1 MGLHNIRLGDLIDC
15 VFPMLEQK
23 SAKAKIEHKARLD
36 AVRAEEESLVAGLPS
51 NEAHL
56 KEHLES
62 VEKLVEKEQSRRTSV
77 DARLMSIVGLT
88 SIAATVV
95 LTALFAM
102 AAGTMPLPQDVSKW
116 TLVLGCFYLALQLF
130 AALYAAV
137 KGLSR
142 ASYSSETAADLLP
155 PPQLTRSNFLRRC
168 ISNKFDLLKQH
179 QDVNNEKV
187 SQMAV
192 SHRAVLN
199 FLVALVILAGAAS
212 LMALNREPPKEGGV
226 CGAMLSN
233 LCAAHDGA
241 LQATPPAPFSKTEP
255 RGDGF
260 KSNDLILPYL
270 ALTVGVVLLVAG
282 LFLLS
287 GNTRRPIVAAV
298 TISGLLLSLL
308 GGSKLELVGLKFDK
322 LIGKLELRISEPP
335 VISPKKIVLTKIVT
349 VEPFPPGEHKFNQ
362 DAVLSCVREALKP
375 YSDLQISGW
384 QIIGRVDKRPL
395 RAGSAAIYGSNQ
407 TLAMARAVWVRDNVL
422 SRLKLFN
429 SGAAVVSVGGARN
442 IGAKV
447 GDPDLQLDRA
457 VDVYVLLDQEAPQ
470 TSSTKLPAEPTSV
483 ACPKQAVKLD

>member
-1 MGLHNIRLGDLIDC
+1 MGLNNIRLGDLIDC
-15 VFPMLEQK
+15 IFPMLEQE
-23 SAKAKIEHKARLD
+23 SAKAKIKHKARLD

-102 AAGTMPLPQDVSKW
+102 AAGTMPLPQGVSKW
-116 TLVLGCFYLALQLF
+116 TLVLGCFYLAMQLF

-142 ASYSSETAADLLP
+142 ASYSSETAVDLLP

-212 LMALNREPPKEGGV
+212 LMALNREPPKEAGI
-226 CGAMLSN
+226 CSAALTN
-233 LCAAHDGA
+233 LCAADDKSA
-241 LQATPPAPFSKTEP
+241 PIAYPPIRQIGPMD
-255 RGDGF
+255 DGF
-260 KSNDLILPYL
+260 KSNELILPYIT
-270 ALTVGVVLLVAG
+270 LTIGIILTIVGLCLVW
-282 LFLLS
+282 S
-287 GNTRRPIVAAV
+287 NTRRPIVAAV

-308 GGSKLELVGLKFDK
+308 GGSKLEFVGLKFDK

-335 VISPKKIVLTKIVT
+335 AASPRKIVLTKIVT

-362 DAVLSCVREALKP
+362 DAVLSCMREALKP

-407 TLAMARAVWVRDNVL
+407 ALAMARAVWVRDNVL

-457 VDVYVLLDQEAPQ
+457 VDVYVLLDQEVPQ
-470 TSSTKLPAEPTSV
+470 TSSAKLQAEPTSI
-483 ACPKQAVKLD
+483 ACPKLAGKLD

>member
-1 MGLHNIRLGDLIDC
+1 
-15 VFPMLEQK
+15 MLEQE
-23 SAKAKIEHKARLD
+23 SAKSKSESKAKRD
-36 AVRAEEESLVAGLPS
+36 VVQAEEERLVAGLPS
-51 NEAHL
+51 NEAYL

-102 AAGTMPLPQDVSKW
+102 AAGTMPLPQGVSKW

-142 ASYSSETAADLLP
+142 ASYSSETAVDLLP
-155 PPQLTRSNFLRRC
+155 PPKLARSNFLRQC

-226 CGAMLSN
+226 CGEVLN
-233 LCAAHDGA
+233 KLCAAHDKSA
-241 LQATPPAPFSKTEP
+241 PIAT
-255 RGDGF
+255 R
-260 KSNDLILPYL
+260 
-270 ALTVGVVLLVAG
+270 
-282 LFLLS
+282 
-287 GNTRRPIVAAV
+287 
-298 TISGLLLSLL
+298 
-308 GGSKLELVGLKFDK
+308 
-322 LIGKLELRISEPP
+322 
-335 VISPKKIVLTKIVT
+335 KIVLTKAVT
-349 VEPFPPGEHKFNQ
+349 VEPFPPGEYKLNL
-362 DAVLSCVREALKP
+362 DAVLPCVREVLRP
-375 YSDLQISGW
+375 YSDFHISGW
-384 QIIGRVDKRPL
+384 QIIGRVDKHQL

-407 TLAMARAVWVRDNVL
+407 ALAMARATWVRDNVL
-422 SRLKLFN
+422 SQLKLFDP
-429 SGAAVVSVGGARN
+429 ATAVMSVGGAIN
-442 IGAKV
+442 VGTKV
-447 GDPDLQLDRA
+447 GDSDLQSDRA
-457 VDVYVLLDQEAPQ
+457 VDIYVLLDQEVPQ
-470 TSSTKLPAEPTSV
+470 TSSIKLPAEPPTSI
-483 ACPKQAVKLD
+483 ACPNLARKLD